1 MMEPSMCCRLIL
13 LGGMLIT
20 VAASNFTIN
29 STTTITPRHDN
40 YTNTTA
46 NWTRRE
52 SYPINVTSTVL
63 PSTNTSGRT
72 GAPAN
77 KTTTIHGSIGPTATI
92 LKSSSTTGL
101 KQSVTTRQTV
111 TNSTEGNT
119 RFPIKNIAYIII
131 IIIIIVAVLTIP
143 SFCILKKKKGYNV
156 DNHEDAG
163 VPLSA
168 MDQDASECSSPKE
181 ITPELKMFTAS
192 ETSAEAKGPLSD
204 AVHVAVE
211 DGKGEAGNSVKQ
223 GSTSAPAPMDQSEE
237 KLDDIKLGDTDVSNQ
252 TSVESLK
259 DLPNENGSSGPGADV
274 PKAEATSAP
283 ALSFSEVK
291 LDEPV

>member
-168 MDQDASECSSPKE
+168 MDQDASECSSPK
-181 ITPELKMFTAS
+181 
-192 ETSAEAKGPLSD
+192 
-204 AVHVAVE
+204 
-211 DGKGEAGNSVKQ
+211 GEAGNSVKQ

-274 PKAEATSAP
+274 PKAAEATSAP